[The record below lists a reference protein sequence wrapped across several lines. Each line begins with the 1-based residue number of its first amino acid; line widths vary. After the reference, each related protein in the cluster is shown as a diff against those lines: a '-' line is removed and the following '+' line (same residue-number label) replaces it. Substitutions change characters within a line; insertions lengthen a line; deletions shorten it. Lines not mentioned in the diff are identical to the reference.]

1 MAKMLLY
8 GQRLGARPNR
18 FEGLKREAS

>member
-8 GQRLGARPNR
+8 GQRWGARPNR